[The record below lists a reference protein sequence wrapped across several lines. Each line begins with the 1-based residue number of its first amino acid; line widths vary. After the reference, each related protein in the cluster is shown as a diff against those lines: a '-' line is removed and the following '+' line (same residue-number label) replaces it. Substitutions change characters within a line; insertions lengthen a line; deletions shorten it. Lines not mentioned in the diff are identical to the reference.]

1 LLDEGGRLSEAV
13 DCEKRTLDAD
23 SKYADAIFNIALFLQ
38 RLERHAEAA
47 PWWRRYLEHDRDSPW
62 AERAKRGLKYAKYRW
77 RTLINSAPPLGGWR
91 HPRHARRLVGRY
103 VR

>member
-47 PWWRRYLEHDRDSPW
+47 PWWR
-62 AERAKRGLKYAKYRW
+62 
-77 RTLINSAPPLGGWR
+77 
-91 HPRHARRLVGRY
+91 
-103 VR
+103 

>member
-23 SKYADAIFNIALFLQ
+23 PKYADAMFNIALFLQ

-47 PWWRRYLEHDRDSPW
+47 TRPRLSPGQN
-62 AERAKRGLKYAKYRW
+62 ARSAVEVLRNTDGER
-77 RTLINSAPPLGGWR
+77 
-91 HPRHARRLVGRY
+91 
-103 VR
+103 